1 MLDTTIVT
9 RRRAELEQERE
20 SHTVRHV
27 LADRQRA
34 AQIGDLET
42 KLAAMLAA
50 RAEADRQYAERDY
63 GYGAVIGELGKLIDQ
78 SLAQESLAARAAEI
92 ARVVEAVGDL
102 GDIEVRRRRGG
113 G

>member
-34 AQIGDLET
+34 AQIGDLES
-42 KLAAMLAA
+42 KLDALRAA

-78 SLAQESLAARAAEI
+78 SLAQEALAARAAEI

>member
-1 MLDTTIVT
+1 MPQLPNIPGAVWGVGPTTKT
-9 RRRAELEQERE
+9 DGAG
-20 SHTVRHV
+20 V
-27 LADRQRA
+27 LFLSAFANDALR
-34 AQIGDLET
+34 
-42 KLAAMLAA
+42 AA
-50 RAEADRQYAERDY
+50 RAEAARQYAERDY

-78 SLAQESLAARAAEI
+78 SLAQEALAARAAEI

>member
-34 AQIGDLET
+34 AQIADLET
-42 KLAAMLAA
+42 KLAALLAA

-78 SLAQESLAARAAEI
+78 SLAQAALAARAAEI

-102 GDIEVRRRRGG
+102 GDREVRRRRGG